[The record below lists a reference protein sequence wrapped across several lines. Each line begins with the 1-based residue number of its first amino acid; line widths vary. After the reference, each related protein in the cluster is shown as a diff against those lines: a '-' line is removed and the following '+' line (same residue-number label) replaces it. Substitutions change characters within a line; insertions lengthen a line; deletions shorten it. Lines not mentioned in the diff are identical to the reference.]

1 MYNDESDEDEQ
12 LLKKEH
18 KGMIYREPSGET
30 TQNFD
35 IAPQRHQ
42 ATEKF

>member
-18 KGMIYREPSGET
+18 KGMIYRRPSSGT
-30 TQNFD
+30 TQNYE
-35 IAPQRHQ
+35 IAP
-42 ATEKF
+42 

>member
-18 KGMIYREPSGET
+18 KGMIYRRASSGT
-30 TQNFD
+30 ISKFA
-35 IAPQRHQ
+35 IAP
-42 ATEKF
+42 

>member
-18 KGMIYREPSGET
+18 KGMIYRSET
-30 TQNFD
+30 ARNF
-35 IAPQRHQ
+35 
-42 ATEKF
+42 

>member
-18 KGMIYREPSGET
+18 KGMIYRRASSGT
-30 TQNFD
+30 AQNFC
-35 IAPQRHQ
+35 IEP
-42 ATEKF
+42 

>member
-18 KGMIYREPSGET
+18 KGMIYRRAST
-30 TQNFD
+30 RSVTAQNF
-35 IAPQRHQ
+35 
-42 ATEKF
+42 